1 MARLGSRNGSRRVRS
16 WTISD
21 MSGLP
26 SQLTDRS
33 QMRLGTTAST
43 IVIRPGLEPM
53 MSSFSAQTAVCDGY
67 PICPMVDGAGP

>member
-1 MARLGSRNGSRRVRS
+1 
-16 WTISD
+16 
-21 MSGLP
+21 
-26 SQLTDRS
+26 
-33 QMRLGTTAST
+33 MRLGTTAST